1 MRAAPRFPF
10 CISVTIAVMMLSA
23 RMAVAMRVVPATN
36 GQRVWQVSEFALF
49 GIRETDNPYDPE
61 SIAVDVTF
69 TAPSGEAVT
78 VPAFWFQ
85 DYTRELLAPEQ
96 PDPGNERR
104 RQSEK
109 LCPTG
114 KPGWRVRFTPLEPGR
129 HRYRVVVTEE
139 GTRTETAEGSFAVE
153 PKPEDAHGFVR
164 VEPQDKRHFML
175 DDGSPLPLLG
185 ECACWHGR
193 RGTFDY
199 DDWYGAFAKVGMNY
213 SRLWMWPQA
222 FGIEVLGDERLNYNQ
237 ERAWRL
243 DYVLELAARKGIYIM
258 LCLDYH
264 GIFQVEPDYWGGNNW
279 WPQHPYNTSQG
290 GPCRA
295 QNEFFTNKAA
305 KKLYRKRLRYLIGR
319 YAAQP
324 SLMSW
329 EFFNEIDNV
338 YNHLERSDVIA
349 WHDETARW
357 LRANDPYDHLITTS
371 FSLATRSTGMWKLDS
386 LDYAQEHCYLD
397 GREEPAR
404 IMADAARRYRK
415 RYGKPIYIGEFGVSW
430 RGFKPEMDSY
440 RRGLQQGLWGG
451 ILGGTAG
458 TAMPW
463 WWENIHQE
471 NLYPLWGSLARFL
484 EGTGFGSAGWRP
496 VRVSSKEDRL
506 DVFGMTDGRTALVWA
521 IDRRYHYPNGAN
533 AIPKQ
538 VAGAE
543 LTVHGL
549 PDGDFLLQWW
559 HTREGRVVYKNP
571 AQVENGNVNLKIR
584 PFAIDIAARVTRTT
598 E

>member
-1 MRAAPRFPF
+1 MQHAPRYPVR
-10 CISVTIAVMMLSA
+10 IVAALTALMLVG
-23 RMAVAMRVVPATN
+23 RLTVAMTLRPMTN
-36 GQRVWQVSEFALF
+36 EHRVWRLSEFALF
-49 GIRETDNPYDPE
+49 GVPDADNPHDPE

-78 VPAFWFQ
+78 LPAFWFQ
-85 DYTRELLAPEQ
+85 GYTRELQAPKQ
-96 PDPGNERR
+96 PDPGTERT
-104 RQSEK
+104 RQAEK
-109 LCPTG
+109 LHPTG
-114 KPGWRVRFTPLEPGR
+114 KPGWRVRFTPLEPGS

-139 GTRTETAEGSFAVE
+139 GTRTETAEGTFMVGRK
-153 PKPEDAHGFVR
+153 PKDAHGFVR
-164 VEPQDKRHFML
+164 VEPEDKRYFML

-199 DDWYGAFAKVGMNY
+199 DDWFGAFAKVGMNY

-243 DYVLELAARKGIYIM
+243 DCVLELAARKGIYIM

-295 QNEFFTNKAA
+295 QNEFFTNDEA

-329 EFFNEIDNV
+329 QFFNEIDNV
-338 YNHLERSDVIA
+338 YTHLERSDVIA

-371 FSLATRSTGMWKLDS
+371 FSLATRSTGMWELDS

-397 GREEPAR
+397 GREKPAR

-415 RYGKPIYIGEFGVSW
+415 RYGKPVYIGEFGVSW
-430 RGFKPEMDSY
+430 RGFKPETDPH
-440 RRGLQQGLWGG
+440 RRGLQQALWGG

-463 WWENIHQE
+463 WWESIHQE

-484 EGTGFGSAGWRP
+484 EGTGFGAAGWRP
-496 VRVSSKEDRL
+496 ARVSSTDDQL
-506 DVFGMTDGRTALVWA
+506 DVLGMSDGRTVLVWA
-521 IDRRYHYPNGAN
+521 IDPHYHYPNGAEDS
-533 AIPKQ
+533 PKQ

-543 LTVHGL
+543 ATLLGL
-549 PDGDFLLQWW
+549 PDGDFLVEWW
-559 HTREGRVVYKNP
+559 HTREGRVVHKNP
-571 AQVENGNVNLKIR
+571 AQCENGQLQLKIP
-584 PFAIDIAARVTRTT
+584 PFAVDIAARIVRAA